1 MLACKR
7 ATGVFFLQWSF
18 WWPRSISSFADFYFL
33 TINFLFLF
41 YLQIWIFYIIF
52 YVILIPMLKYNRII
66 FKEKKF
72 STLCIYNTFS
82 AEFKLDNKKKCL
94 KKEQKNFVLLK
105 KRENLN
111 LN

>member
-1 MLACKR
+1 
-7 ATGVFFLQWSF
+7 
-18 WWPRSISSFADFYFL
+18 
-33 TINFLFLF
+33 
-41 YLQIWIFYIIF
+41 
-52 YVILIPMLKYNRII
+52 MLKYNRII